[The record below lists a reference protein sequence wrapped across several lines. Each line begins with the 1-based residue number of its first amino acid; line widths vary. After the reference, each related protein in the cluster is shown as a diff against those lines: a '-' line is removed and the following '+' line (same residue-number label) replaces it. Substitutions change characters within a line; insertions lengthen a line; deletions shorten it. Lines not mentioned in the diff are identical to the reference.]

1 MNMQIENMNQW
12 LLEFGIQLGLDLD
25 RRLNVTR
32 QYRVLSQRD
41 VPGLTQAALPT
52 LTKMR
57 VDAVSVGVNGG
68 TAPPAVPNPFV
79 WEYTSPTDR
88 KKYDVIAMWHKGGY
102 PNNPGPNP
110 KNPGGISLDD
120 CTMVDGL
127 DEALCFAFRTDNTG
141 PPENIQA
148 RKYLLPISDEKC
160 CN

>member
-52 LTKMR
+52 LTKMG

-79 WEYTSPTDR
+79 WEYTSPTDG

-110 KNPGGISLDD
+110 KNPGGISSDD

-148 RKYLLPISDEKC
+148 RKYVIT
-160 CN
+160 NFG